1 MSVRA
6 RVLAYLV
13 ALTAAALTIAGITAY
28 GIERSRIDATIVEGL
43 ALRTEAFIEL
53 AEAPDPTT
61 GEPYASSEDLMR
73 EAMIRVVASPTE
85 SAVAHVGTVARFVPS
100 YPQRLRLEDDPE
112 FLRIADEHAADRVV
126 VHEAVTDMADYRF
139 AAVPIVEPDGD
150 TVAVFTIATD
160 RGALVTN
167 LSETFQIYA
176 LVALLALAMIGV
188 IAWTTVGRMLR
199 PISVLEGKARHI
211 SEHDLAERI
220 PISGQD
226 DLARL
231 SRTVNAMLDRLE
243 RAFADQRQLLDD
255 ASHELRTPLAIM
267 RTNLE
272 LIEPRDPDE
281 VLRVQ
286 SDLLDEVDMMS
297 RLVDD
302 LVTLAKSDR
311 PEFVL
316 REPVA
321 LGELTSTTFARAQA
335 LGDRQWEL
343 DSVAHATLQVD
354 AQRITQ
360 AWLQLAANAVKF
372 SGPGS
377 TVGLGSRMLRSE
389 VHLWVRDQGRG
400 IAPADQERVL
410 ERFHRVDPE
419 TEGTGLGL
427 PIASAIVIAHGGRLA
442 VESRLGEGSTFTL
455 VLPRNGEAT

>member
-13 ALTAAALTIAGITAY
+13 GLTAAALTIAGITAF
-28 GIERSRIDATIVEGL
+28 GIERARIDATIVDGL

-53 AEAPDPTT
+53 AESPDPTT

-73 EAMIRVVASPTE
+73 EAMIRVVATRTE

-100 YPQRLRLEDDPE
+100 YPQRLRLTDDPE
-112 FLRIADEHAADRVV
+112 FLQAAATHASPSVV
-126 VHEAVTDMADYRF
+126 VREVVTQMGDYRY

-150 TVAVFTIATD
+150 IVAVFTIATD
-160 RGALVTN
+160 RGALVEN
-167 LSETFQIYA
+167 LTQTFRMYA
-176 LVALLALAMIGV
+176 LVALVALAMIGV
-188 IAWTTVGRMLR
+188 IGWTTVGRMLR

-220 PISGQD
+220 PVTGHD

-243 RAFADQRQLLDD
+243 RAFADQRRLLDD

-316 REPVA
+316 REEVA
-321 LGELTSTTFARAQA
+321 LGDLTTTTLARAQA
-335 LGDRQWEL
+335 LGDRDWQL
-343 DSVAHATLQVD
+343 DSVADATVRVD

-372 SGPGS
+372 SAPGS
-377 TVGLGSRMLRSE
+377 TVALGSE
-389 VHLWVRDQGRG
+389 VARTEVRLWVRDEGRG
-400 IAPADQERVL
+400 IAAEDQERVL
-410 ERFHRVDPE
+410 ERFHRVDSE
-419 TEGTGLGL
+419 AEGAGLGL
-427 PIASAIVIAHGGRLA
+427 PIAAAIALAHGGRLA
-442 VESRLGEGSTFTL
+442 VTSRLGVGSTFTL
-455 VLPRNGEAT
+455 VIPRNGGEA